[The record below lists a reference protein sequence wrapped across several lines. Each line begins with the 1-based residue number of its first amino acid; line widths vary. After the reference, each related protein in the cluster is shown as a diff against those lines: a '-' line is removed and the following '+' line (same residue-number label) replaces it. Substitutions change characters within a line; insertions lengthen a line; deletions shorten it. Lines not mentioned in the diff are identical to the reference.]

1 MTRQG
6 SWLWGALVLALGGTA
21 RGEPFRTLIM
31 IDASSSMRRTDP
43 QKLRKVAA
51 ELYVDLARE
60 GDLIA
65 VSQFD
70 AAVKDVSGGFQR
82 VAGPETRERLKA
94 AIRSIGDDGEWTDFG
109 AAFSAAGQAFG
120 PALPLAG
127 YEKRFLVFL
136 TDGRCEPAP
145 GEARYARVGDKRD
158 GDPAEGERRCQ
169 EYVLARAL
177 PEMKGVEAE
186 VIGLSR
192 GAPREFLQEVARRT
206 GGRGVITERAED
218 LPHHFA
224 QLHAFNSGARAAGP
238 KGSELTVDRLVSS
251 LDLVVVTSKDGD
263 IALLRPGGEGVRP
276 EEHGVR
282 LVRAERYRL
291 FHVPH
296 PAPGTWSIKSA
307 KRLAPGIATAIQGFD
322 LQLEL
327 EVPETATA
335 GQPFEVRATLAAG
348 EAGGMPEESFLAR
361 HRFVVQARAGETT
374 REIPM
379 RAAPD
384 GARVGEVVV
393 EKPGSVEIWGRVEPG
408 PEGSLT
414 RIAPNVKIPVL
425 PPLKI
430 AAASALRLGEV
441 KPGAKIELPLDL
453 SSSQV
458 QGEVGLEVMPEGMRI
473 AVLPKKIVLK
483 PNAKRF
489 ELTFEVP
496 ADARPGAVSAAVLLT
511 PVTRPYAG
519 RQGTRIPVE
528 AVIVPLSFLQK
539 HGGKVLLAVL
549 VGAAAALVA
558 RSKRRS

>member
-1 MTRQG
+1 VTRHG

-21 RGEPFRTLIM
+21 SGEPFRTLIM

-94 AIRSIGDDGEWTDFG
+94 AIRSIGDNGEWTDFG
-109 AAFSAAGQAFG
+109 AAFSAAGQSFG
-120 PALPLAG
+120 PALPMAG

-145 GEARYARVGDKRD
+145 GEARYAREGDKRD
-158 GDPAEGERRCQ
+158 PAENERRCQ

-192 GAPREFLQEVARRT
+192 GAPREFLKEVARRT
-206 GGRGVITERAED
+206 GGREVITERAED
-218 LPHHFA
+218 LPRLFA
-224 QLHAFNSGARAAGP
+224 QIHAFNSGARAAEP
-238 KGSELTVDRLVSS
+238 KGSEFAVDKLVSS
-251 LDLVVVTSKDGD
+251 LDLVIVSSKDGD
-263 IALLRPGGEGVRP
+263 IALRRPGGEEVRP

-296 PAPGTWSIKSA
+296 PAAGTWSLKSV
-307 KRLAPGIATAIQGFD
+307 KRLAPGIATAIQGID
-322 LQLEL
+322 LQLKL

-335 GQPFEVRATLAAG
+335 GQPFEVRETLAAG

-361 HRFVVQARAGETT
+361 HRFVVQARADEAT

-379 RAAPD
+379 RAAAD
-384 GARVGEVVV
+384 GARVGEVLV

-408 PEGSLT
+408 PDGALT
-414 RIAPNVKIPVL
+414 RIAPNVTIPVL
-425 PPLKI
+425 PPLRI
-430 AAASALRLGEV
+430 AAASALSLGEV

-458 QGEVGLEVMPEGMRI
+458 HGEVGLQVMPEGMRI
-473 AVLPKKIVLK
+473 AVLPKRIVLK
-483 PNAKRF
+483 PDAKRF
-489 ELTFEVP
+489 DLTFEVP
-496 ADARPGAVSAAVLLT
+496 SDAQPGTVSAAVLLT
-511 PVTRPYAG
+511 PMTRPYAG
-519 RQGTRIPVE
+519 RRGTRIPVE
-528 AVIVPLSFLQK
+528 AVIVPLSFFQK
-539 HGGKVLLAVL
+539 HGGKVLVAVL
-549 VGAAAALVA
+549 LGAAAALAA
-558 RSKRRS
+558 RSKGRS